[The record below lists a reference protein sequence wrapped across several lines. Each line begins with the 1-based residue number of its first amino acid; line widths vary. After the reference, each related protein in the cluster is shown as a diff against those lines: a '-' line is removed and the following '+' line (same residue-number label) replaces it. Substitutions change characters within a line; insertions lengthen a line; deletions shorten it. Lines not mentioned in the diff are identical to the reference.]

1 MSYDFT
7 GVTVSSTYGRIV
19 QVVHGSPD
27 LYYDG
32 FGNLLNLGS
41 STASIG
47 PQGPT
52 GSQGISMV
60 FQGEWDN
67 MMMYFY
73 YDFVTYNGSAYLCIS
88 DLTGSSP
95 WTSPDVDTTHWEQML
110 IGLSGTSG
118 VDGTSGIDG
127 TSGTSGVDGTSG
139 TSGIDGTSGTSGLD
153 GTSGSM
159 GTSGSSGVN
168 GSSGTSGSSGSMG
181 TSGSTGSS
189 GSSGSS
195 GTSGSSGLNGTSGY
209 MGTSGSA
216 GTSGTSGSAGISGST
231 GTSGSSGTSGAQGP
245 QGISSGQIYYFNMT
259 ATASVNGYRSLSTTP
274 LPNGGTYSIETLT
287 GNELGHLV
295 ETFMTDPLGF
305 SIIPGGTQRFHLH
318 FLKGAVGHDI
328 EAYVSIRLS
337 DSVGVPIGPTLSTNK
352 QYIGWNDSTTNV
364 EVLIDLTLP
373 TTGIDP
379 TNRMLVNIYLD
390 NKDSNSRTV
399 EFHTEGTND
408 YSYVITSVGVVNG
421 TSGVDGTSG
430 SAGTSGGGTSGTSG
444 ENGTSGSSGTS
455 GIAGTMGTAGTS
467 GLLSLTG
474 TTDNGIITLDGTQP
488 NGTVETNLT
497 FDGSILNVAGRII
510 ASGSTTSDLVRIT
523 QTGTGNAFV
532 VQDSLN
538 NDSSHFVVD
547 GIGNVVIGATAT
559 SNKLDVSGDTR
570 ITGKIIG
577 SYSNN
582 NIQTDALI
590 QAGLLFLSNNF

>member
-195 GTSGSSGLNGTSGY
+195 GTSGSSGLNGTSGS

-274 LPNGGTYSIETLT
+274 LPNGGTYSRETLT

-399 EFHTEGTND
+399 QFHTEGTDD

-430 SAGTSGGGTSGTSG
+430 TSGA
-444 ENGTSGSSGTS
+444 NGTSGS
-455 GIAGTMGTAGTS
+455 AGTS

-474 TTDNGIITLDGTQP
+474 TTNNGIITLDGSSP
-488 NGTVETNLT
+488 NGTVESNLT
-497 FDGSILNVAGRII
+497 FDGSTLNVQT
-510 ASGSTTSDLVRIT
+510 STTLSVPLIRATGSSTDDLVSII
-523 QTGTGNAFV
+523 QGGSGNALV
-532 VQDSLN
+532 VHDTFN

-547 GIGNVVIGATAT
+547 GTGNVIIGGTAT
-559 SNKLDVSGDTR
+559 SQKLEVVGNMKLSGTFSS
-570 ITGKIIG
+570 T
-577 SYSNN
+577 NN
-582 NIQTDALI
+582 NSVSSDAITQTI
-590 QAGLLFLSNNF
+590 LLYLSNNF